1 MRKSERYSV
10 APLRH
15 DGEENDRASL
25 KTEEEPSTPNRA
37 YNQLDDKGDVKQQL
51 SEKDVTGGTDVK
63 T

>member
-15 DGEENDRASL
+15 DGEENERISL

-37 YNQLDDKGDVKQQL
+37 YNQADRKEDLTQ
-51 SEKDVTGGTDVK
+51 EKEVVG
-63 T
+63 